1 MNSGSLFRTAD
12 GKDYKVT
19 FFLITSLFM
28 LWGFCNGMIDV
39 MDKHFQDYLRLSKAQ
54 SAWVQ
59 FAHYLGYFLMALPAG
74 VLARKTGYKGGI
86 ITGLLMVALGGFW
99 FVPATH
105 IGTFWAFLLGVCL
118 VSMGLTFLETVAN
131 PYTTVLGPAQFAAAR
146 INLAQ
151 SFNGIGWILG
161 PIVGGMF
168 FYSSEGAETAQGQ
181 LYVPYLAVA
190 CIVLVLA
197 VIFFA
202 ARVPDLEAADED
214 LGSAPNETREERPLW
229 ANKHFAGAVVAQFFY
244 VAAQAGIFSFFIN
257 YVVSEVPSI
266 SPSLVGGWFLK
277 GGAVQRDGAFYINEQ
292 GASRLLGVAGFGLFL
307 MGRFVGAALLRR
319 MPAHRALAAYGIA
332 NTILCGLVALRLG
345 WLSVGA
351 VFLVFFFMSIM
362 FPTIFSMGIHGL
374 GNKAKKASAFIVMAI
389 MGGAIMPKLMGYLGD
404 RYNMAVS
411 FFMPQACFVV
421 VAVYGLAWTRL
432 RETIVPRTWSNDA
445 GSEATQPTS
454 PEGEI

>member
-1 MNSGSLFRTAD
+1 MNSGGLFRTPD

-28 LWGFCNGMIDV
+28 LWGFCNGLIDV

-74 VLARKTGYKGGI
+74 FLARRTGYKGGI
-86 ITGLLMVALGGFW
+86 ITGLIMVSLGGFW

-131 PYTTVLGPAQFAAAR
+131 PYTTVLGPPQFAAAR

-151 SFNGIGWILG
+151 SFNGIGWIMG
-161 PIVGGMF
+161 PIVGGAF
-168 FYSSEGAETAQGQ
+168 FYSSEGTEAAQRQ

-190 CIVLVLA
+190 FIVLVLA
-197 VIFFA
+197 VVFFV
-202 ARVPDLEAADED
+202 ARVPDLETPAESPGPATNGIAE
-214 LGSAPNETREERPLW
+214 GRPLW
-229 ANKHFAGAVVAQFFY
+229 ANRHFAGAVVAQFFY

-257 YVVSEVPSI
+257 YVVSEVPSV
-266 SPSLVGGWFLK
+266 SPSEVGGWFLK
-277 GGAVQRDGAFYINEQ
+277 GGGVQRDGAFYINEQ
-292 GASRLLGVAGFGLFL
+292 GASRLLGVAGFGMFL
-307 MGRFVGAALLRR
+307 LGRFVGAVLLRKV
-319 MPAHRALAAYGIA
+319 PAHRTLAAYGIV
-332 NTILCGLVALRLG
+332 NTILCGLVVLRLG
-345 WLSVGA
+345 WLSVA
-351 VFLVFFFMSIM
+351 SVFLIFFFMSIM
-362 FPTIFSMGIHGL
+362 FPTIFSLGIHGL

-389 MGGAIMPKLMGYLGD
+389 VGGAIMPKVMGFLGD

-411 FFMPQACFVV
+411 FFMPLACFVV
-421 VAVYGLAWTRL
+421 VAAYGLAWTRL
-432 RETIVPRTWSNDA
+432 KDA
-445 GSEATQPTS
+445 VSPKYLRRDPGLHGDRQGSPQGGT
-454 PEGEI
+454 

>member
-1 MNSGSLFRTAD
+1 MNSGSLFRTPD
-12 GKDYKVT
+12 GKDYQVT

-74 VLARKTGYKGGI
+74 VLARRMGYKGGI
-86 ITGLLMVALGGFW
+86 ITGLIMVAIGGFW
-99 FVPATH
+99 FVPATY
-105 IGTFWAFLLGVCL
+105 IGTFWAFLLGVCI

-131 PYTTVLGPAQFAAAR
+131 PYTTVLGPSQFAAAR

-168 FYSSEGAETAQGQ
+168 FYSSEGADAAQGQ

-190 CIVLVLA
+190 CIVLFLA
-197 VIFFA
+197 AVFFV
-202 ARVPDLEAADED
+202 ARVPDLETPYES
-214 LGSAPNETREERPLW
+214 LCSAPNGTGDERPLW
-229 ANKHFAGAVVAQFFY
+229 AIRHFTGAVVAQFFY

-277 GGAVQRDGAFYINEQ
+277 GGAVQRDGAFFINEQ
-292 GASRLLGVAGFGLFL
+292 GASRLLGVAGFGMFL
-307 MGRFVGAALLRR
+307 MGRFIGAALLRR
-319 MPAHRALAAYGIA
+319 VPAHRALAAYGVV
-332 NTILCGLVALRLG
+332 NTILCGVVAVRLG
-345 WLSVGA
+345 WISVGA

-389 MGGAIMPKLMGYLGD
+389 VGGAIMPKLMGYLGD

-411 FFMPQACFVV
+411 FLMPQACFVV
-421 VAVYGLAWTRL
+421 VAAYGLAWTRL
-432 RETIVPRTWSNDA
+432 SDSFSPRSWSHDPGIRANR
-445 GSEATQPTS
+445 PTS
-454 PEGEI
+454 PHGGI